1 MLPQWHAC
9 RLPAAICA
17 ATLAFLLTGCSFS
30 YQLDNLFGKRDE
42 ADGTGSLRLAP
53 KPRAIEEAPA
63 GGDLEIARAAV
74 RRCLSCAPRQVGNSP
89 PAAVEEFVADCSFVA
104 RVSRG
109 PNRAMSR

>member
-1 MLPQWHAC
+1 MLPQWHVC

-63 GGDLEIARAAV
+63 GGDLGVGLRADTMLCLPMCAV
-74 RRCLSCAPRQVGNSP
+74 ANATPPHSLIPKFSP
-89 PAAVEEFVADCSFVA
+89 QS
-104 RVSRG
+104 
-109 PNRAMSR
+109 

>member
-1 MLPQWHAC
+1 MLPQWHAF

-42 ADGTGSLRLAP
+42 ADVTSSLRLAP
-53 KPRAIEEAPA
+53 KPRPIEEAPA

-74 RRCLSCAPRQVGNSP
+74 NEVLAKAGNDISMPWEKRHLPR
-89 PAAVEEFVADCSFVA
+89 F
-104 RVSRG
+104 SRELRQG
-109 PNRAMSR
+109 HE